1 MDDIIET
8 VNHFAAVRYVIDH
21 IAAPLSQTFIK
32 KLHHILTYG
41 TYANRKEKLCSGEYR
56 TTPHKLGICAKDISA
71 PLAALLKDYE
81 KNPAN
86 MEHILEFHVRFEQIH
101 PFVDYN
107 GRVGRL
113 IMLKECL
120 RHGVDPFIID
130 DKKRGAYN
138 RGIASWSTDPD
149 PLMSVSL
156 EAQNRF
162 HSKME
167 MCRLLQYARYPE
179 PYKGGSQ

>member
-1 MDDIIET
+1 
-8 VNHFAAVRYVIDH
+8 
-21 IAAPLSQTFIK
+21 
-32 KLHHILTYG
+32 
-41 TYANRKEKLCSGEYR
+41 
-56 TTPHKLGICAKDISA
+56 
-71 PLAALLKDYE
+71 
-81 KNPAN
+81 
-86 MEHILEFHVRFEQIH
+86 
-101 PFVDYN
+101 
-107 GRVGRL
+107 
-113 IMLKECL
+113 MLKECL